1 MENLT
6 WIDALTLIGAGT
18 CAYWFIRFLALIVR
32 VVQPPPETAENAASP
47 PAPRAST
54 ASPAATDSGPPPEH
68 VAAISAALAAILGE
82 HRLIHLDDGQ
92 NSFSW
97 SAEGRWIHQT
107 SHSHLR

>member
-18 CAYWFIRFLALIVR
+18 CIYWFIRFLALIVR
-32 VVQPPPETAENAASP
+32 VVQPPPETLQDAAQPPIPQSPAP
-47 PAPRAST
+47 PAVH
-54 ASPAATDSGPPPEH
+54 DGPPPEH
-68 VAAISAALAAILGE
+68 VAAIAAVVAAIMGE

-107 SHSHLR
+107 SHSHIR